1 MDYVKEQR
9 ESNEEFQNMKVAAQ
23 AMMLIL
29 IKDLVYKPTP
39 QEEISKIYD
48 RIGKLEEKFDTLFEL
63 LWKHLRKR

>member
-1 MDYVKEQR
+1 
-9 ESNEEFQNMKVAAQ
+9 MKVAAQ

-63 LWKHLRKR
+63 L

>member
-63 LWKHLRKR
+63 L